1 MMLCRDLCL
10 VMHPP
15 HLEWWPACQCLRKY
29 LLNAI
34 FWCDLSCLMLTAI
47 LLDNILPSQRSYHD
61 LMFIFI
67 YYIYYT
73 LITSKL
79 TFIKTCFQ
87 LQNQINHAGGIKSN
101 ETENVS
107 RSPCPIKQETFR
119 IGDSPSQWE
128 LTHLRR
134 LTITN
139 YCFSNIVP
147 HLLLP
152 IM

>member
-1 MMLCRDLCL
+1 MERGSVTMMLCRDLCL
-10 VMHPP
+10 VMHLP
-15 HLEWWPACQCLRKY
+15 HSEWWPACQCLRKY

-107 RSPCPIKQETFR
+107 RSPWLIKQETQNWRFSQPVR
-119 IGDSPSQWE
+119 INTLE
-128 LTHLRR
+128 ETH
-134 LTITN
+134 
-139 YCFSNIVP
+139 
-147 HLLLP
+147 HHKLLFF
-152 IM
+152 